1 MSRGGDVEE
10 AGLVFLEEFS
20 SGAIS
25 GAALSGR
32 TMQDIA
38 Y

>member
-1 MSRGGDVEE
+1 MKK

-32 TMQDIA
+32 TMQDFA
-38 Y
+38 H